1 MIEAAGSIQLWS
13 MDPSV
18 WSRLA
23 AACTALHATHMAAL
37 NPPKRGMQP
46 WSTPRVAPTRRPVVK
61 VRLTTDSTWLV
72 SCAHCTNWAY
82 VATCRSDADDHARWH
97 RQAHRTAARA
107 ER

>member
-1 MIEAAGSIQLWS
+1 M
-13 MDPSV
+13 
-18 WSRLA
+18 
-23 AACTALHATHMAAL
+23 
-37 NPPKRGMQP
+37 
-46 WSTPRVAPTRRPVVK
+46 STPRVAPTRRPVVK

-82 VATCRSDADDHARWH
+82 VAACRSDADDHARWH